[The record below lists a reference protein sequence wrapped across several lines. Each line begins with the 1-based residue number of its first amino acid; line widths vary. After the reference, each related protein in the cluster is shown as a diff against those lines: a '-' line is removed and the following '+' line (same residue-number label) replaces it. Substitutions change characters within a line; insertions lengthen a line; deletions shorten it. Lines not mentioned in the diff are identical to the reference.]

1 MSHAFGDRRPG
12 RGRRRPV
19 RIAGYRSYGTSDRV
33 FVRGRVLA
41 DDPIP
46 RSRPEDRWWRN
57 LRSTWRRMK
66 SDEVSDAKVAI
77 RFRGSETLA
86 NADPEGHVHTW
97 IVPDDPP
104 PAASLWHPARI
115 AVVHPEPENPVALDV
130 PVLVPPP
137 TARYGVISD
146 IDDTV
151 VRADVANLVRLV
163 ADVVFG
169 SAHTRMPFPGVAAFF
184 RALHRGVHG
193 RATNPVFYVSNGP
206 WNLYDAFIH
215 FLELHEIPVGP
226 VELRDWGPLW
236 DEARRIGRRED
247 KTAAVERIFET
258 IPDLPFLL
266 VGDSGELDPEI
277 YRDIV
282 HRFPARVPA
291 VYIRDVSRDPLR
303 KKEIADL
310 AAEVESAGSAL
321 VLAKDT
327 AAAARHAADHGWIEP
342 ASLAA
347 IEIDR
352 AHDAHGGE
360 RGRGVVVEGGEE
372 REV

>member
-1 MSHAFGDRRPG
+1 MRKRGD
-12 RGRRRPV
+12 RRPV
-19 RIAGYRSYGTSDRV
+19 RIVGYRSYGVADRV

-46 RSRPEDRWWRN
+46 RARPEDTWWRN

-66 SDEVSDAKVAI
+66 SDEVPLAKVAI
-77 RFRGSETLA
+77 RFQGSETLST
-86 NADPEGHVHTW
+86 ADEEGHVDTW
-97 IVPDDPP
+97 VVPDDPV
-104 PAASLWHPARI
+104 SRETLWHPARM
-115 AVVHPEPENPVALDV
+115 AVVVPEPETPVALDV
-130 PVLVPPP
+130 PVLVPPAS
-137 TARYGVISD
+137 ARYGVISD

-151 VRADVANLVRLV
+151 IRADVASLTRLV
-163 ADVVFG
+163 GDVVFG
-169 SAHTRMPFPGVAAFF
+169 SAHTRMPFPGVSAFF
-184 RALHRGVHG
+184 RALHRGIDG

-215 FLELHEIPVGP
+215 FLELHRIPVGP

-236 DEARRIGRRED
+236 DEARRIGRRQD
-247 KTAAVERIFET
+247 KTASVRRIFET

-282 HRFPARVPA
+282 HEFPARVPA
-291 VYIRDVSRDPLR
+291 VYIRDVSRNPLR

-310 AAEVESAGSAL
+310 AAEVEAAGSAL

-342 ASLAA
+342 ASLAD
-347 IEIDR
+347 IEVDR
-352 AHDAHGGE
+352 AHDAHGGKS
-360 RGRGVVVEGGEE
+360 GRGVVVEGGEE
-372 REV
+372 REG

>member
-1 MSHAFGDRRPG
+1 MKK
-12 RGRRRPV
+12 RRRPV
-19 RIAGYRSYGTSDRV
+19 RIAGYRSYGVLDRV

-46 RSRPEDRWWRN
+46 RARPTDRWWRN

-66 SDEVSDAKVAI
+66 SDEVPYAKVAVH
-77 RFRGSETLA
+77 FQGSESLTT
-86 NADPEGHVHTW
+86 ADDEGHVHTW
-97 IVPDDPP
+97 LVPRDPVP
-104 PAASLWHPARI
+104 REALWHPARM
-115 AVVHPEPENPVALDV
+115 AVVAPEPEEPVALDV
-130 PVLVPPP
+130 PVLIPPP
-137 TARYGVISD
+137 SARYGVISD

-151 VRADVANLVRLV
+151 IRADVANLARLV
-163 ADVVFG
+163 GDVVFG
-169 SAHTRMPFPGVAAFF
+169 SAHTRMPFPGVSAFF
-184 RALHRGVHG
+184 RALHRGVDG

-215 FLELHEIPVGP
+215 FLELHRIPVGP

-236 DEARRIGRRED
+236 DEARRVGRRED
-247 KTAAVERIFET
+247 KTASVRRIFET

-282 HRFPARVPA
+282 HEFPARVSA
-291 VYIRDVSRDPLR
+291 VYIRDVSEDPLR
-303 KKEIADL
+303 KKEIVEL
-310 AAEVESAGSAL
+310 AAEVEAAGTAL

-342 ASLAA
+342 ASLAD
-347 IEIDR
+347 IEVDR
-352 AHDAHGGE
+352 AHDAHGGK
-360 RGRGVVVEGGEE
+360 RGRGVVVEGGKE

>member
-1 MSHAFGDRRPG
+1 MSD
-12 RGRRRPV
+12 RRRPA
-19 RIAGYRSYGTSDRV
+19 RIAGYRSYGTRERV

-41 DDPIP
+41 DEPIP
-46 RSRPEDRWWRN
+46 RARPEDRWWRN

-66 SDEVSDAKVAI
+66 SDEVPYARVAVT
-77 RFRGSETLA
+77 FGGSETLA
-86 NADPEGHVHTW
+86 TADGEGHVHTW
-97 IVPDDPP
+97 IVPEERPGERT
-104 PAASLWHPARI
+104 LWHPARV
-115 AVVHPEPENPVALDV
+115 AVVDPEPEAAVALDV
-130 PVLVPPP
+130 PVLVPPVS
-137 TARYGVISD
+137 ARYGVISD

-163 ADVVFG
+163 SDVVFG
-169 SAHTRMPFPGVAAFF
+169 SAHTRMPFPGVSAFF
-184 RALHRGVHG
+184 RALHRGSDG

-206 WNLYDAFIH
+206 WNLYDAFVH
-215 FLELHEIPVGP
+215 FLELHQIPVGP

-247 KTAAVERIFET
+247 KTASVRRIFET

-282 HRFPARVPA
+282 HAFPARVPA
-291 VYIRDVSRDPLR
+291 VYIRDVSGDPLR

-310 AAEVESAGSAL
+310 ADEVEAAGSAL

-342 ASLAA
+342 ASLAD
-347 IEIDR
+347 IEADR
-352 AHDAHGGE
+352 AHDAHGGK